1 MFRELYHAIMSSI
14 RAKLLLVMLLIA
26 LAPPLVM
33 LGYTALQT
41 VFASFP
47 RTQWLT
53 FVIVGLLLLF
63 VVVLGQWSSERLVRS
78 LRRLEALAIRMG
90 QGDLETAISPEN
102 AEHPDEIGV
111 LAKALDQTRLALL
124 QARQELESQVRSAER
139 RAEDLHTAAQV
150 AGSAAAI
157 LNPQELLNNVAL
169 LISERFG
176 FYHTGVFLMDETGTW
191 VNLQAA
197 SSAGGQRMLSRGH
210 RLRVGE
216 QGIVGYVAA
225 TGEPRI
231 ALDVGADA
239 VHFAN
244 PDLPDTRSEMALP
257 LQSRNRILGV
267 LDVQS
272 VEAKAFGS
280 EDIVTLQILADQVA
294 MAISNAQLFQT
305 AQENLVALQRARGE
319 YSFQAWVELAR
330 TLEGGGYRYYQKS
343 LSPAGEIWRPEMARA
358 VREGQVVQAVGR
370 SDTVAIP
377 LRDRD
382 QIIGVMDARK
392 PEGAGAWTEDEIVL
406 LETLGRQLEVALG
419 GARSYQET
427 RLREAREQTVRRIT
441 DSMRRSLEVDM
452 VAQRAAQE
460 LGQALGAGTV
470 AIRLGTIEKLL
481 PPNDQAE
488 DKAKV

>member
-1 MFRELYHAIMSSI
+1 MLRKLYRAIMSSI
-14 RAKLLLVMLLIA
+14 RAKVLVVMLSIA
-26 LAPPLVM
+26 LLPPAVM
-33 LGYTALQT
+33 SGYTALQAI
-41 VFASFP
+41 FPSFP
-47 RTQWLT
+47 RSQWLT
-53 FVIVGLLLLF
+53 LGIVGGLVLFVIVLE
-63 VVVLGQWSSERLVRS
+63 QWSATRLAHP
-78 LRRLEALAIRMG
+78 LQQLQIRAVQMG
-90 QGDLETAISPEN
+90 AGDLETEIALTKT
-102 AEHPDEIGV
+102 AHPDEIEL
-111 LAKALDQTRLALL
+111 LAAALNRTRLALL
-124 QARQELESQVRSAER
+124 RTREELELQVESAER
-139 RAEDLHTAAQV
+139 RAEDLRTAAEV
-150 AGSAAAI
+150 AASAAAI
-157 LNPQELLNNVAL
+157 LNPQELLSNVVS

-176 FYHTGVFLMDETGTW
+176 FYHTGAFLLDETGAW
-191 VNLQAA
+191 ANLQAA
-197 SSAGGQRMLSRGH
+197 SSVGGQRMLSRGH

-231 ALDVGADA
+231 ALDVGVDA
-239 VHFAN
+239 AHFAN

-272 VEAKAFGS
+272 VEAEAFGS

-294 MAISNAQLFQT
+294 MALSNAQLFQA

-319 YSFQAWVELAR
+319 YSFQGWVELAR
-330 TLEGGGYRYYQKS
+330 TLEGGGYRYHQKT
-343 LSPAGEIWRPEMARA
+343 LSPAKDVWRPEMARA
-358 VREGQVVQAVGR
+358 VREGQVVQGSGR

-392 PEGAGAWTEDEIVL
+392 PDGAGTWSEDEIAL

-419 GARSYQET
+419 SARSYQET
-427 RLREAREQTVRRIT
+427 RIREAREQTVRRIA

-452 VAQRAAQE
+452 VAQRAVQE

-470 AIRLGTIEKLL
+470 AIRLGTLEKLL
-481 PPNDQAE
+481 PPDDQSE
-488 DKAKV
+488 DKG

>member
-1 MFRELYHAIMSSI
+1 MFRKLYQSIMSSI
-14 RAKLLLVMLLIA
+14 RAKLLLVMLTIA

-41 VFASFP
+41 IFAFSP

-53 FVIVGLLLLF
+53 FGIVGVLLF
-63 VVVLGQWSSERLVRS
+63 FVVALGRWSAHRLVYP
-78 LRRLEALAIRMG
+78 LRRLETLAIRMG
-90 QGDLETAISPEN
+90 EGDLETEIAL
-102 AEHPDEIGV
+102 AKTAHPDEIEM
-111 LAKALDQTRLALL
+111 LARALDQTRLALL
-124 QARQELESQVRSAER
+124 RTRQELELQVQAAER

-157 LNPQELLNNVAL
+157 LNPQELLNNVVI

-176 FYHTGVFLMDETGTW
+176 FYHTGVFLLDETGAW
-191 VNLQAA
+191 ANLQAA
-197 SSAGGQRMLSRGH
+197 SSVGGQQMLARGH

-244 PDLPDTRSEMALP
+244 SDLPDTRSEMALP
-257 LQSRNRILGV
+257 LQSRNQILGV

-272 VEAKAFGS
+272 VEAEAFGS

-294 MAISNAQLFQT
+294 MAIGNAQLFQA

-330 TLEGGGYRYYQKS
+330 TLEGGGYRYHQKA
-343 LSPAGEIWRPEMARA
+343 LSPAREIWRPEMARA
-358 VREGQVVQAVGR
+358 VREGQVVQAAGR

-392 PEGAGAWTEDEIVL
+392 PEGAGAWTEDEITL

-427 RLREAREQTVRRIT
+427 RIREAREQTVRRIT

-452 VAQRAAQE
+452 VAQRAVQE

-470 AIRLGTIEKLL
+470 AIRLGTVERLL
-481 PPNDQAE
+481 SQADQAE
-488 DKAKV
+488 DKG